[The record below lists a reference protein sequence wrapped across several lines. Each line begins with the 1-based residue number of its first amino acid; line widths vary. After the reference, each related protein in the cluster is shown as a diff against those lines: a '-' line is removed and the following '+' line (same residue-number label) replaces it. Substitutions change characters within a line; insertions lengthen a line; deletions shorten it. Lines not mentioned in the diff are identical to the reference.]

1 MPDLRSRV
9 CPICNQ
15 YVSEDLDAYIV
26 KVSPAFSVILHRG
39 CGLSVKEAIDKA
51 EEE

>member
-1 MPDLRSRV
+1 MSDLRSRI

-15 YVSEDLDAYIV
+15 YVSEDLDAFVV
-26 KVSPAFSVILHRG
+26 KVSPAFSVILHKG
-39 CGLSVKEAIDKA
+39 CGLSVKKVVDEA